1 VIGVVGR
8 TRAGLG
14 RSRPRGRGR
23 RLWAVTAVLLPGA
36 VALVVVTN
44 PLGGGRGSRGAA
56 ASRSATS
63 LATVVQR
70 SLSSQTQVDGRLG
83 YAGSSSVVVPAG
95 TALSDLR
102 QAQQSFAAAQAALE
116 AAKAT
121 LADDRQAAAEAQ
133 AKVAADRQK
142 LASDC
147 AGANAAASGSGSG
160 PSGDGSSPGS
170 GSGSTPCVTAA
181 QTLTTDELTATT
193 AAQKVTTD
201 SGTVG
206 SAQATLSGAREA
218 LTAAESSAVAYD
230 TGATYTMLPST
241 GTVVRRGRPLYA
253 IGGQPVVLLYGR
265 ENAWRTFRP
274 GMAPGRDVAQL
285 NANLRALGYGNG
297 LSGDSFSAATERAI
311 TALQA
316 AHGLARTG
324 ELRVGSVVFKPGPV
338 RVKSVT
344 PTQGAAVQAGPVL
357 SVTSTGHQV
366 TIELDAARQSE
377 VKAGD
382 KVTITLPDNRTTPG
396 VVSSVGS
403 VASSAKAGETPK
415 INVHVRLADQAAAG
429 HLDQAPVT
437 VSITTATVK
446 DALVV
451 PVNALL
457 ALAGGGYA
465 IEEVRPGGAHR
476 LVPVDLAL
484 VDDAAGLVQ
493 VTGSGVRA
501 GQRIVVPAS

>member
-1 VIGVVGR
+1 
-8 TRAGLG
+8 
-14 RSRPRGRGR
+14 
-23 RLWAVTAVLLPGA
+23 VLVLA
-36 VALVVVTN
+36 ALALVAVTN

-56 ASRSATS
+56 ANRAATS

-70 SLSSQTQVDGRLG
+70 PLSSQTQVDGRLG
-83 YAGSSSVVVPAG
+83 YAGSSSVVVAAG

-102 QAQQSFAAAQAALE
+102 QAQQSVASAQAAL
-116 AAKAT
+116 AAAQST
-121 LADDRQAAAEAQ
+121 LADDRQAAAGAR
-133 AKVAADRQK
+133 AKVAADRHS

-147 AGANAAASGSGSG
+147 AGANAAASGSGNG

-170 GSGSTPCVTAA
+170 GSTPCATAA
-181 QTLTTDELTATT
+181 QTLTTDEQAATT
-193 AAQKVTTD
+193 ADQKVTAD
-201 SGTVG
+201 RGAVG

-218 LTAAESSAVAYD
+218 LAAAESSAVAYD
-230 TGATYTMLPST
+230 TGAVYTMLPST

-253 IGGQPVVLLYGR
+253 IGGQPVLLLYGR
-265 ENAWRTFRP
+265 FTAWRAFRAGMTP
-274 GMAPGRDVAQL
+274 GPDVAQL
-285 NANLRALGYGNG
+285 NANLRALGFGNG
-297 LSGDSFSAATERAI
+297 LSGESFSAATERAI

-324 ELRVGSVVFKPGPV
+324 ELRVGSVVFKRGPV

-344 PTQGAAVQAGPVL
+344 ATVGAAVQAGPVL
-357 SVTSTGHQV
+357 TVTSTGHQV
-366 TIELDAARQSE
+366 TIQLDAARQSE

-396 VVSSVGS
+396 VVSTVGG
-403 VASSAKAGETPK
+403 VASIASAGETPK
-415 INVHVRLADQAAAG
+415 IDVHVRLADEAAAG

-437 VSITTATVK
+437 VAITTATVK
-446 DALVV
+446 NALVV

-465 IEEVRPGGAHR
+465 IEEVRPGGVHA
-476 LVPVDLAL
+476 LVPVNLAL

>member
-1 VIGVVGR
+1 
-8 TRAGLG
+8 
-14 RSRPRGRGR
+14 
-23 RLWAVTAVLLPGA
+23 VLVPGA

-44 PLGGGRGSRGAA
+44 PLGGGAGSRGAA
-56 ASRSATS
+56 ANRAATS
-63 LATVVQR
+63 VATVVQR

-102 QAQQSFAAAQAALE
+102 QARQSVASAQAALE
-116 AAKAT
+116 AALAT
-121 LADDRQAAAEAQ
+121 LADDRQAAAGAQ
-133 AKVAADRQK
+133 AKVAADRQS
-142 LASDC
+142 LASAC
-147 AGANAAASGSGSG
+147 AGANAAASGSGNG

-170 GSGSTPCVTAA
+170 GSTPCATAA
-181 QTLTTDELTATT
+181 QTLTTDEQTATT
-193 AAQKVTTD
+193 ADQKVTTD
-201 SGTVG
+201 RGAVG

-253 IGGQPVVLLYGR
+253 IGGQPVLLLYGR
-265 ENAWRTFRP
+265 QNAWRTFRP
-274 GMAPGRDVAQL
+274 GMAPGPDVAQL
-285 NANLRALGYGNG
+285 NANLGALGYGTG
-297 LSGDSFSAATERAI
+297 LSGDRFSAATERAI

-316 AHGLARTG
+316 AHGLAPTG
-324 ELRVGSVVFKPGPV
+324 ELRVGSVVFEPGPV

-344 PTQGAAVQAGPVL
+344 AARGAAVQAGPVL
-357 SVTSTGHQV
+357 TVTSTGHQV
-366 TIELDAARQSE
+366 TVELDAARQSE

-382 KVTITLPDNRTTPG
+382 KVTITLPNNRTTPG
-396 VVSSVGS
+396 VVSSVGG
-403 VASSAKAGETPK
+403 VASSAQAGQTPK
-415 INVHVRLADQAAAG
+415 IEVHVRLTDQAAGG

-465 IEEVRPGGAHR
+465 IEEVGPGGVHR
-476 LVPVDLAL
+476 LVPVNLAL

>member
-1 VIGVVGR
+1 
-8 TRAGLG
+8 
-14 RSRPRGRGR
+14 
-23 RLWAVTAVLLPGA
+23 VTNLPG
-36 VALVVVTN
+36 
-44 PLGGGRGSRGAA
+44 GGGGSPGATGNRA
-56 ASRSATS
+56 ATS

-102 QAQQSFAAAQAALE
+102 QARQTAASAQATLE
-116 AAKAT
+116 AAQAT
-121 LADDRQAAAEAQ
+121 LADDQQAAADAR
-133 AKVAADRQK
+133 AKVAADRRT

-147 AGANAAASGSGSG
+147 AGANAAASSN
-160 PSGDGSSPGS
+160 GDGSSPSPSPGS
-170 GSGSTPCVTAA
+170 GSSPCATAA
-181 QTLTTDELTATT
+181 QTLTTDEQTATT

-201 SGTVG
+201 RGTVG

-218 LTAAESSAVAYD
+218 LTAAESSALAYD
-230 TGATYTMLPST
+230 TGATYTMLPAA

-274 GMAPGRDVAQL
+274 GMTPGRDVAQL
-285 NANLRALGYGNG
+285 NANLRALGHGDG
-297 LSGDSFSAATERAI
+297 LSGNSFSTATERAI

-316 AHGLARTG
+316 AHGLTPTG

-344 PTQGAAVQAGPVL
+344 PTRGAAVQAGPVL
-357 SVTSTGHQV
+357 TVTSTGHQV
-366 TIELDAARQSE
+366 TVELDAARQSE

-382 KVTITLPDNRTTPG
+382 KVTITLAGSRTTPG

-403 VASSAKAGETPK
+403 VASGKAGETPK
-415 INVHVRLADQAAAG
+415 ISVHVRLVDEAAAG

-465 IEEVRPGGAHR
+465 IEEVRPGGVHR
-476 LVPVDLAL
+476 LVPVNLGL

-501 GQRIVVPAS
+501 GQRVVVPAS